1 MRCHPLFLREV
12 HRALPM
18 SSAYLTVRACVASLV
33 FVVLAMS
40 CGPAPKGQY
49 HVPETAIAAAA
60 KTTPEQSMQT
70 AGNLPE
76 AAAINL
82 REMPYVRN
90 IFKQPL
96 RIDRGGLDDF
106 YATTRGKVQH
116 IAIISNTS
124 LDVLKAF
131 IAKGWAPIVVVQLQ
145 GRSPEILPLSAYND
159 RSSEVFLQNPVNLGE
174 RRVSYKDFGMYGTA
188 SSRNKCVLI
197 TPQLAHGCERSRS
210 IGEIFTDR
218 SVPASSCQKSLIP
231 SCDMRHDLF
240 FPLIMENS
248 DGRKRCSA
256 DS

>member
-1 MRCHPLFLREV
+1 MKRHPFSLRKV
-12 HRALPM
+12 HRALFV
-18 SSAYLTVRACVASLV
+18 SSSYSTLSVSVVLLV
-33 FVVLAMS
+33 YVVLAIS

-60 KTTPEQSMQT
+60 KTTPERSTQT
-70 AGNLPE
+70 AENLPE
-76 AAAINL
+76 SAAINL
-82 REMPYVRN
+82 RQMPYVRN

-145 GRSPEILPLSAYND
+145 GRSPEILPMSAYDD
-159 RSSEVFLQNPVNLGE
+159 RSSEVILQNPVNLGE
-174 RRVSYKDFGMYGTA
+174 RRVSYTDFEMYGTA

-197 TPQLAHGCERSRS
+197 TPQFLTEANVWGVLGSYLPVGAFQQVRVRSR
-210 IGEIFTDR
+210 
-218 SVPASSCQKSLIP
+218 
-231 SCDMRHDLF
+231 
-240 FPLIMENS
+240 
-248 DGRKRCSA
+248 
-256 DS
+256 

>member
-1 MRCHPLFLREV
+1 MKRHPFFLRKV
-12 HRALPM
+12 HRTSFIGL
-18 SSAYLTVRACVASLV
+18 SSSTPSVSVGLLV
-33 FVVLAMS
+33 FVVLVIS
-40 CGPAPKGQY
+40 CGSAPKGQY

-70 AGNLPE
+70 AEKLPE

-116 IAIISNTS
+116 IAIISNAS

-131 IAKGWAPIVVVQLQ
+131 IARGWAPIVVVRLQ
-145 GRSPEILPLSAYND
+145 GRSPEILPLSAYDD
-159 RSSEVFLQNPVNLGE
+159 RSSEVILQNPINLGE
-174 RRVSYKDFGMYGTA
+174 RRVSYKDFEMFGTA

-197 TPQLAHGCERSRS
+197 TPQFLTEVDVWRVLGSYLPAGAFQQVRVRSR
-210 IGEIFTDR
+210 
-218 SVPASSCQKSLIP
+218 
-231 SCDMRHDLF
+231 
-240 FPLIMENS
+240 
-248 DGRKRCSA
+248 
-256 DS
+256 

>member
-1 MRCHPLFLREV
+1 MRYHPFFLRKAHQSLFV
-12 HRALPM
+12 H
-18 SSAYLTVRACVASLV
+18 STYSIVWAYFVLLIFSVLV
-33 FVVLAMS
+33 IS

-49 HVPETAIAAAA
+49 HVPETATAAPA
-60 KTTPEQSMQT
+60 KTVPESSRQT
-70 AGNLPE
+70 AENLPE

-116 IAIISNTS
+116 IAIISNAS

-145 GRSPEILPLSAYND
+145 RRSPEILPMSAYDD
-159 RSSEVFLQNPVNLGE
+159 RSSEVILQNPVNLGE
-174 RRVSYKDFGMYGTA
+174 RRVSYKDFEMFGTA

-197 TPQLAHGCERSRS
+197 TPQFLTEVDVLRVLGEYLPTGAFQQVRVRSR
-210 IGEIFTDR
+210 
-218 SVPASSCQKSLIP
+218 
-231 SCDMRHDLF
+231 
-240 FPLIMENS
+240 
-248 DGRKRCSA
+248 
-256 DS
+256 

>member
-1 MRCHPLFLREV
+1 MKYHPFFLRKV
-12 HRALPM
+12 YRVLCVG
-18 SSAYLTVRACVASLV
+18 SSYSIVCASV
-33 FVVLAMS
+33 VSFIFMVLAVS

-60 KTTPEQSMQT
+60 KTVPEPSMQT
-70 AGNLPE
+70 AKNLPE

-116 IAIISNTS
+116 IAIISNAS

-145 GRSPEILPLSAYND
+145 GRSPEILPMSAYDD
-159 RSSEVFLQNPVNLGE
+159 RSNEVILQNPVNLGE
-174 RRVSYKDFGMYGTA
+174 RRVSYRDFEMFGTA
-188 SSRNKCVLI
+188 RSRNKCVLI
-197 TPQLAHGCERSRS
+197 TPQFLTEVDVLRVLGSYLPTGAFQQVRVRSR
-210 IGEIFTDR
+210 
-218 SVPASSCQKSLIP
+218 
-231 SCDMRHDLF
+231 
-240 FPLIMENS
+240 
-248 DGRKRCSA
+248 
-256 DS
+256 